1 MILHLQVREAAERK
15 TWITRFRGVGKAPE
29 AGKRAYQILRTSA
42 VQACHRIP
50 RVRAMPSRAC

>member
-42 VQACHRIP
+42 V
-50 RVRAMPSRAC
+50 